1 MKTLLAV
8 AAGFLFVSVS
18 QTSEPG
24 SWSQAAVAGESY
36 FSGTGAEL
44 PMSFAHKAGTSAPRA
59 GASAGAAPEVSSE
72 ALTEVVQQYC
82 VVCHN
87 DQLRT
92 GNLSLQSFD
101 VAKAAE
107 MAEIGEKVV
116 GKLRL
121 SMMPPPGIPRP
132 GGDTLTALAET
143 LETALDRAAADAPDP
158 GRRTFQRLNQ
168 AEYANSIRELL
179 GLEIDTEAYL
189 PPDTKSDNFDNIADV
204 QMASATV
211 LDAYLNS
218 ASEVSR
224 LAIGDIRATPKQ
236 ATYRVSRTVSQLG
249 HIEGTPSGTR
259 GGLSVLHTFPADGEY
274 VFSSLFYV
282 TLAGAFFGKWMRGEQ
297 LEISIDGERVALI
310 EIDRFMHEE
319 DPGINPVTRST
330 EPVFLR
336 AGQHRVA
343 AAFVATFEG
352 PAEDVVSPVR
362 QSMLK
367 PQAGYNDGQTHL
379 PHLYDLVIG
388 GPLRVTGVSE
398 TPTRQRIFTCRP
410 TSPSDERP
418 CAEEIIDRLA
428 SQAYRRPLTNQDRDR
443 LMPLYE
449 EGVAE
454 SGFETGVRT
463 ALEGIL
469 SSPDFLFRW
478 EELRS
483 EGDRDGTVRLNDAD
497 LAARLSFFLWGGPP
511 DAELSEVAR
520 KGELSDARIFE
531 QQVHRM
537 LADPRSDAMSRRF
550 AAQWL
555 RLQDAEKVIP
565 TVDWPNFDSTIKDAM
580 LRETELFF
588 RSIVREDRSVLDLL
602 TADYT
607 FVNEDLARHY
617 GFPGVA
623 GSEFRRVSL
632 PGSERSGLFG
642 QGSILLLTSHSDRT
656 SPVLRGKWVMEVL
669 LNSPPPPP
677 PPDIPPFEQTEGVE
691 EGRVL
696 TVKERMQLHRANPV
710 CQACHQFIDPLGL
723 ALENFDVTGEWRIK
737 DAGNPIDPS
746 GTLWDGTELNGVND
760 LREALL
766 RYRTPLLRAF
776 TKNLL
781 AYALGRRV
789 EYYDQPTIRTI
800 TRQAAEHDYR
810 ISSFILGVAK
820 SDAFQKTSLSGVV
833 AEPAGAQG
841 R

>member
-1 MKTLLAV
+1 MKVLAAV
-8 AAGFLFVSVS
+8 AAGILLVGMS
-18 QTSEPG
+18 QTPDHG
-24 SWSQAAVAGESY
+24 SRYQGEAFEAA
-36 FSGTGAEL
+36 L
-44 PMSFAHKAGTSAPRA
+44 PVGFTHPTRASAPKV
-59 GASAGAAPEVSSE
+59 ASK
-72 ALTEVVQQYC
+72 ALTEVIQQYC
-82 VVCHN
+82 IVCHN

-92 GNLSLQSFD
+92 GNLSLEGFD

-121 SMMPPPGIPRP
+121 SMMPPPGMPRP

-143 LETALDRAAADAPDP
+143 LETVLDEAAATAPDP
-158 GRRTFQRLNQ
+158 GRRMFQRLTR

-179 GLEIDTEAYL
+179 GLEIDMEAYL

-211 LDAYLNS
+211 IDAYLNA
-218 ASEVSR
+218 ASEITR
-224 LAIGDIRATPKQ
+224 LAAGDIRATPKQ
-236 ATYRVSRTVSQLG
+236 ATYRVSRTVSQLV
-249 HIEGTPSGTR
+249 HIEGTPPGTR

-310 EIDRFMHEE
+310 ELDRFMHEE
-319 DPGINPVTRST
+319 DPGSVTRST
-330 EPVFLR
+330 DPVFVR
-336 AGQHRVA
+336 AGQRRVA
-343 AAFVATFEG
+343 AAFVRTFEG
-352 PAEDVVSPVR
+352 PAEDIVSPVR

-379 PHLYDLVIG
+379 PHLFDFMIQ
-388 GPLRVTGVSE
+388 GPRRVTGISE

-410 TSPSDERP
+410 MAPSEERP
-418 CAEEIIDRLA
+418 CAHEIIDRLG
-428 SQAYRRPLTNQDRDR
+428 SQAYRRPLTDQDRDL
-443 LMPLYE
+443 LMTLYE
-449 EGVAE
+449 EGTAE
-454 SGFETGVRT
+454 GGFEIGVRT
-463 ALEGIL
+463 ALQGIL
-469 SSPDFLFRW
+469 SSPDFVFRW
-478 EELRS
+478 EELS
-483 EGDRDGTVRLNDAD
+483 TEADREGTVRLDDAD

-511 DAELSEVAR
+511 DAELMEVAR
-520 KGELSDARIFE
+520 KGELSDARILE
-531 QQVHRM
+531 QQVQRM
-537 LADPRSDAMSRRF
+537 LADSRSEALSTRF

-565 TVDWPNFDSTIKDAM
+565 TVDWPNFDRTIKYAM

-588 RSIVREDRSVLDLL
+588 TSILREDRSVLDLL
-602 TADYT
+602 TADHT

-617 GFPGVA
+617 GIPGVA
-623 GSEFRRVSL
+623 GSEFQRVRL
-632 PGSERSGLFG
+632 AESERRGLLG
-642 QGSILLLTSHSDRT
+642 QGSVLLLTSHSDRT
-656 SPVLRGKWVMEVL
+656 SPVLRGKWIMEVL

-677 PPDIPPFEQTEGVE
+677 PPNVPPFEQTEGVDM
-691 EGRVL
+691 GRAL

-737 DAGNPIDPS
+737 DSGNPVDPS

-760 LREALL
+760 LRQALL
-766 RYRTPLLRAF
+766 RYETPLLRAF

-789 EYYDQPTIRTI
+789 EYYDQPTIREI
-800 TRQAAEHDYR
+800 IQQAGERDYR
-810 ISSFILGVAK
+810 ISSFILGVTK
-820 SDAFQKTSLSGVV
+820 SDAFQKTKLSRV
-833 AEPAGAQG
+833 AAEADGK
-841 R
+841 